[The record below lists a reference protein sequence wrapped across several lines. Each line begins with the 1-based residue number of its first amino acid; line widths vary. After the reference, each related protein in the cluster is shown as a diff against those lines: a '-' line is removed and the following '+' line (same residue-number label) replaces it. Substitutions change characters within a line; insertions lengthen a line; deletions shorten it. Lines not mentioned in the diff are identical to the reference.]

1 MTTSPVEAT
10 STPHA
15 KASLFHALHR
25 RVLVLPNAWDA
36 MSARLVEDAGATAV
50 ATTSAG
56 VAWSLGVA
64 DGDRLDRERAV
75 DLVRRVATAVDVPV
89 TADIESGYAEDPA
102 GVATTVEGVLA
113 AGAAGVNIEDGV
125 PGSLRRIEEQA
136 ERISAA
142 RRAADTA
149 AVPLFV
155 NARVDTYLRAA
166 GDPAARLEETLTR
179 AAAYV
184 AAGADGIFVPG
195 VTDPRTVSALVE
207 GVSVPLNIMAGPGAP
222 DVAALSA
229 LGVARISLGSSIA
242 QAAYAVVRRAAREA
256 LTTGTYTTLAG
267 GLDYPELNGLV
278 RG

>member
-10 STPHA
+10 SVRHA

-102 GVATTVEGVLA
+102 GVATTVEGVLV

-207 GVSVPLNIMAGPGAP
+207 GVSVPLNVMAGPGAP
-222 DVAALSA
+222 DVAA

-242 QAAYAVVRRAAREA
+242 QAAYAVVRLAAREA